1 VRQVLSTS
9 IRRLLGLVL
18 LCTTVAFA
26 APGALAQPEP
36 SPKISGTWTMTS
48 EEGDIMGRGRT
59 YSFGPTGFSI
69 LSQGLVTV
77 GVIGGDHWDITLAA
91 PHRGLLEER
100 VYTGAR
106 RFPAAGDPWLDVSGH
121 GLGCHE
127 NFGSFTVHDVEYGV
141 HEYLRKLH
149 FTFEHRCGEPSDPAL
164 RGEVDLVSEPPPAP
178 FALELTVAERA
189 AIDPASEEVEV
200 KGSIKCSQPMTA
212 RVIVE
217 AAQAGRQDDAVGEGT
232 QRLRCSRS
240 PTDWA
245 VGVVSTSGVP
255 FSSGPLEVKARSQVK
270 DQWWS
275 LYTGGA
281 IFARD
286 EESARAM
293 VAAPRAPDTTEVGE
307 TEAAGAGQKAV
318 AGETVVEAGG
328 LTGFVARDPALYLLL
343 WLASLVAVV
352 LATAWVTLRV
362 TRGGRV

>member
-1 VRQVLSTS
+1 
-9 IRRLLGLVL
+9 
-18 LCTTVAFA
+18 
-26 APGALAQPEP
+26 
-36 SPKISGTWTMTS
+36 MTS
-48 EEGDIMGRGRT
+48 AEGDLLGRGRT
-59 YSFGPTGFSI
+59 YSFGPTGYSI
-69 LSQGLVTV
+69 LSQGLVSV
-77 GVIGGDHWDITLAA
+77 GVSGGDHWTITLAA

-106 RFPAAGDPWLDVSGH
+106 RFPAAGDPWLDVG
-121 GLGCHE
+121 GDGRGCHE

-141 HEYLRKLH
+141 HEYLRRLH

-178 FALELTVAERA
+178 IALKLTVADRA

-200 KGSIKCSQPMTA
+200 KGSIECSQPTTA

-232 QRLRCSRS
+232 RRLRCSRS

-245 VGVVSTSGVP
+245 VGVVSTNGVP
-255 FSSGPLEVKARSQVK
+255 FSDGSLDVKARSQVK

-275 LYTGGA
+275 AYTGGA
-281 IFARD
+281 VYARD
-286 EESARAM
+286 EVSAVSV
-293 VAAPRAPDTTEVGE
+293 VAAPRAADTTEVVD
-307 TEAAGAGQKAV
+307 TEVAGAG
-318 AGETVVEAGG
+318 ETADEADG
-328 LTGFVARDPALYLLL
+328 LTGFVARDPALSLFL
-343 WLASLVAVV
+343 WLASLVGAV